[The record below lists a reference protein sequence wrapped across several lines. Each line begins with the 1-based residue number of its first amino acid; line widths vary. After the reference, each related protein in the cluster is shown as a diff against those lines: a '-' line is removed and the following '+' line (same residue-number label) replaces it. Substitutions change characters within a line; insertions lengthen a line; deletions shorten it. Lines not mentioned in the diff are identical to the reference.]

1 MKSPLKYPLDYYS
14 VSSIDIA
21 ETLSPS
27 EVRSEY
33 RRLSRIARQRI
44 AALERQGYSFTETYK
59 NNVGQYPEI
68 SSLKNQ
74 KDVERHLSRVA
85 RLLSGKLS
93 SVTALRQYERESIET
108 LHERGYDFVNRSNFR
123 QFAEYMDSLKEL
135 AKERQYG
142 SVRIAELFGVAK
154 RKGISPDELKE
165 DFDYWYENAEKLK
178 EQPRIKKE
186 EGKQVTAADY
196 RKAIENRSKKSDDS
210 TSGRG
215 GRKRRNNR

>member
-33 RRLSRIARQRI
+33 RRLSRIARQRLG
-44 AALERQGYSFTETYK
+44 ALERAGYGYTGTYK
-59 NNVGQYPEI
+59 NAAGQFPAI
-68 SSLKNQ
+68 SKLDSQ

-85 RLLSGKLS
+85 RFLSGKLS
-93 SVTALRQYERESIET
+93 SVTALRRYERESIET

-142 SVRIAELFGVAK
+142 SVRIAELFGEAK
-154 RKGISPDELKE
+154 RKGISPDKLKE

-196 RKAIENRSKKSDDS
+196 RKAIEKRSKKADGS
-210 TSGRG
+210 TSGG
-215 GRKRRNNR
+215 GRRKRRNNR

>member
-85 RLLSGKLS
+85 KFLSGALS
-93 SVTALRQYERESIET
+93 SVTGMREYEKESIET
-108 LHERGYDFVNRSNFR
+108 LHSHEYNFVNRSNFKE
-123 QFAEYMDSLKEL
+123 FAMYMDSLKDH
-135 AKERQYG
+135 AKEKQYG
-142 SVRIAELFGVAK
+142 SVRIVELFGEAK

-196 RKAIENRSKKSDDS
+196 RKAIEKRSKKADGS
-210 TSGRG
+210 TSGG
-215 GRKRRNNR
+215 GRRKRRNNR

>member
-33 RRLSRIARQRI
+33 RRLSRIARQRLG
-44 AALERQGYSFTETYK
+44 ALERAGYGYTETYK
-59 NNVGQYPEI
+59 NAAGQFPAI
-68 SSLKNQ
+68 SELGSQ

-85 RLLSGKLS
+85 RFLSGKLS

-123 QFAEYMDSLKEL
+123 QFAEYMGSLKEL

-142 SVRIAELFGVAK
+142 SVRIAELFGEAK

-178 EQPRIKKE
+178 EQPRIRKE
-186 EGKQVTAADY
+186 EGEQVTAADY
-196 RKAIENRSKKSDDS
+196 RKAIEKRKKKADGS
-210 TSGRG
+210 TSGG
-215 GRKRRNNR
+215 GRRKRRNNR

>member
-21 ETLSPS
+21 ETLSLS

-33 RRLSRIARQRI
+33 RRLSRIARQRLG
-44 AALERQGYSFTETYK
+44 ALERAGYGYTETYK
-59 NNVGQYPEI
+59 NAAGQFPPI
-68 SSLKNQ
+68 SKLDSQ

-85 RLLSGKLS
+85 RFLSGKLS

-123 QFAEYMDSLKEL
+123 QFAEYMDSLKDV

-142 SVRIAELFGVAK
+142 SVRIAELFGEAK

-165 DFDYWYENAEKLK
+165 DFHYWYENAEKLK
-178 EQPRIKKE
+178 EQPRIRK
-186 EGKQVTAADY
+186 EGKRVTAADY
-196 RKAIENRSKKSDDS
+196 RKAIEKRSEKADGS
-210 TSGRG
+210 TSGG
-215 GRKRRNNR
+215 GRRKRRNNR